1 MLLFGIDSK
10 SSGIQRVEAL
20 QCVGAA
26 RVAKCHGYDGF
37 IRVKKLASWSKK
49 FGRPKLLP
57 KTSHFWEDM
66 CKKLRSMDKLP

>member
-20 QCVGAA
+20 QYVGAA

-49 FGRPKLLP
+49 FGKTEKLA
-57 KTSHFWEDM
+57 KTSNFWEDL
-66 CKKLRSMDKLP
+66 CKQNMIQ